1 MATGAAAPARP
12 LTVEA
17 KNPSAPVIAV
27 VASQSSSKSVAA
39 PVTNPLSGPSDS
51 ERVAA
56 ARAAIQPPKKKAT
69 SKLKPPQ
76 IPAAVPQVCGS
87 SSPPRALMPSAMPST
102 VKNKRTANAVTTPAI
117 IGPQRIRSRIGTSA
131 TSTSTAGTP
140 ITPVATV
147 DGGNPVESIL
157 PEADDSAARFPRG
170 SVFIHFPSA
179 CQLRWPRR
187 TTQRFCGLRVRR
199 LLPSSPEPR
208 VKRQTSYANTL
219 ALSAPSRLAL
229 TSDKSLRCNDSA
241 LTEPA

>member
-51 ERVAA
+51 DRVAA

-69 SKLKPPQ
+69 RRLKPPQ
-76 IPAAVPQVCGS
+76 IPAAVPQVCGLLS
-87 SSPPRALMPSAMPST
+87 SPPPRALMPSAMPST
-102 VKNKRTANAVTTPAI
+102 VKNKRTANAVTTPAT
-117 IGPQRIRSRIGTSA
+117 IGPQRIRSRIGTPA

-140 ITPVATV
+140 VATV
-147 DGGNPVESIL
+147 EGGNPVESIL
-157 PEADDSAARFPRG
+157 PAADDSTARFPRG
-170 SVFIHFPSA
+170 SVSILLPSA

-229 TSDKSLRCNDSA
+229 TSDKSLRCND
-241 LTEPA
+241 

>member
-51 ERVAA
+51 DRVAA

-69 SKLKPPQ
+69 RRLKPPQ
-76 IPAAVPQVCGS
+76 IPAAVPQVLA
-87 SSPPRALMPSAMPST
+87 SSPPRALTPSAMPRT

-117 IGPQRIRSRIGTSA
+117 IGPQRIRSRKGTSA

-140 ITPVATV
+140 TTPVTAV
-147 DGGNPVESIL
+147 DGGKPVESIR
-157 PEADDSAARFPRG
+157 P
-170 SVFIHFPSA
+170 V
-179 CQLRWPRR
+179 
-187 TTQRFCGLRVRR
+187 
-199 LLPSSPEPR
+199 
-208 VKRQTSYANTL
+208 
-219 ALSAPSRLAL
+219 
-229 TSDKSLRCNDSA
+229 
-241 LTEPA
+241 

>member
-51 ERVAA
+51 DRVAA

-69 SKLKPPQ
+69 RRLKPPQ
-76 IPAAVPQVCGS
+76 IPAAVPQVCGLLS
-87 SSPPRALMPSAMPST
+87 LPPLRALMPSAMPRT

-117 IGPQRIRSRIGTSA
+117 IGPQRIRSRIGMSA

-140 ITPVATV
+140 TPITPDAAV
-147 DGGNPVESIL
+147 DGGNPVESNL
-157 PEADDSAARFPRG
+157 PVADDSAARFPRG
-170 SVFIHFPSA
+170 SVLMHFPSVR
-179 CQLRWPRR
+179 QLRCPRR
-187 TTQRFCGLRVRR
+187 TSLELGMVWAQRSLLSYPCSRANRAMDIRPARPDNLR
-199 LLPSSPEPR
+199 PG
-208 VKRQTSYANTL
+208 
-219 ALSAPSRLAL
+219 SAI
-229 TSDKSLRCNDSA
+229 
-241 LTEPA
+241 

>member
-51 ERVAA
+51 DRVAA

-69 SKLKPPQ
+69 RRLKPPQ
-76 IPAAVPQVCGS
+76 IPAAVPQVCGLLS
-87 SSPPRALMPSAMPST
+87 LPPLRALMPSAMPRT

-117 IGPQRIRSRIGTSA
+117 IGPHRIRSRIGTSA

-140 ITPVATV
+140 IAPVAAV
-147 DGGNPVESIL
+147 EGGNPVESIL
-157 PEADDSAARFPRG
+157 PVADDSAARFRRG
-170 SVFIHFPSA
+170 SLLIYLPFT
-179 CQLRWPRR
+179 CQLR
-187 TTQRFCGLRVRR
+187 
-199 LLPSSPEPR
+199 SP
-208 VKRQTSYANTL
+208 
-219 ALSAPSRLAL
+219 
-229 TSDKSLRCNDSA
+229 
-241 LTEPA
+241 